1 MSANVTIHT
10 TATAGP
16 TYAQI
21 FGPVFWGF
29 CVALILC
36 GVNLLQGYLY
46 FTRFNDK
53 LGIRLLAYMMLTF
66 DILSTALVC
75 QSVYY
80 YMGANRRVLD
90 RRGDHIHVWPLS
102 SSQHLMR
109 PDSRASSQMYF
120 VYQLHMAKTPG
131 ITAKIMKALV
141 RVLVVR
147 EAVFHKSGRTSL
159 MLRLGCVGIMF
170 MFPENIF
177 MHRNRA
183 FAILAGIARGFGAGA
198 DIIATI
204 AMCMF
209 LQSAKTG
216 IRRTSSML
224 QSLMHLIINR
234 AILVTAAQTLLLIA
248 FFATSQHLY
257 WCAVKYRSYADRRAK
272 RHGYADGKRTEAHLW
287 NNVPPFHPSAFEE
300 AGPSNDKV
308 AQGIDFSIPQATGN
322 TIKFLIMILNQVGTT
337 VHSAFARW
345 RSSASSHF
353 SSVQTR
359 TFFLANQ
366 AIPRTL
372 NLNLGF
378 GLLGFSPG

>member
-1 MSANVTIHT
+1 MSANVTIPDT
-10 TATAGP
+10 TGP

-36 GVNLLQGYLY
+36 GVSLLQGYLY

-80 YMGANRRVLD
+80 YMLPHFGNFT
-90 RRGDHIHVWPLS
+90 PLNAVTKE
-102 SSQHLMR
+102 LTVECLI
-109 PDSRASSQMYF
+109 AAVITFTSQMYF

-131 ITAKIMKALV
+131 ITAKVMKALV
-141 RVLVVR
+141 VVLGTVGL
-147 EAVFHKSGRTSL
+147 AGAS
-159 MLRLGCVGIMF
+159 GCVGIMF

-177 MHRNRA
+177 MHRNHA

-209 LQSAKTG
+209 LRSAKTG
-216 IRRTSSML
+216 ITRTSSML

-234 AILVTAAQTLLLIA
+234 AILVTAAQTLLLIT
-248 FFATSQHLY
+248 FFTTSEHLY
-257 WCAVKYRSYADRRAK
+257 WLAVHINTTKLYVNTFFGMLNAR
-272 RHGYADGKRTEAHLW
+272 
-287 NNVPPFHPSAFEE
+287 SAFQDRNAVGLMSLSTNESTIINQRSLMLGTKN
-300 AGPSNDKV
+300 A
-308 AQGIDFSIPQATGN
+308 AATQKGD
-322 TIKFLIMILNQVGTT
+322 TEYALDIQITT
-337 VHSAFARW
+337 
-345 RSSASSHF
+345 SSA
-353 SSVQTR
+353 VTE
-359 TFFLANQ
+359 
-366 AIPRTL
+366 I
-372 NLNLGF
+372 
-378 GLLGFSPG
+378 